1 MRTLPIATVSLS
13 LFWVTSCIGREVAD
27 DTFVNEDSIK
37 EDAKAIAGSYEE
49 WGGPVDFQLRFGPT
63 LCSIPPL
70 EPRFSASAPGGPH
83 AEKLYLVHAS
93 DATSYAGVDYSSEG
107 QGGHLMPSNYPR
119 GDEDAWG
126 EVLSLRRPPIQGLSR
141 EWEQILVKEAF
152 VPVRAAEA
160 QKDSFRGILPAP
172 RAGEEWVPGARGG
185 LYLMLRTT
193 RATPGTD
200 EGWVYATIRAD
211 GEVTAYGQIQSCV
224 ACHRRAGPDR
234 MFGLPGVDHEPTVR
248 D

>member
-1 MRTLPIATVSLS
+1 MRTLPTVAINLS
-13 LFWVTSCIGREVAD
+13 LIWVTSCRGPLDVDVELLEAD
-27 DTFVNEDSIK
+27 LIEG
-37 EDAKAIAGSYEE
+37 DARAIAASYEE

-63 LCSIPPL
+63 LCSIPPV
-70 EPRFSASAPGGPH
+70 EPRFSESAPGGPH

-93 DATSYAGVDYSSEG
+93 DAKSYAGVEYSSEG
-107 QGGHLMPSNYPR
+107 QGGHLMPSNFPQ
-119 GDEDAWG
+119 GDDDAWI
-126 EVLSLRRPPIQGLSR
+126 EELSRRRPPIPELSR

-152 VPVRAAEA
+152 VPIRLDDAP
-160 QKDSFRGILPAP
+160 KGSTRGVLPAQRGGEGWMP
-172 RAGEEWVPGARGG
+172 GERAG
-185 LYLMLRTT
+185 LFLMLRTA

-211 GEVTAYGQIQSCV
+211 GVVTAHGQIPTCV
-224 ACHRRAGPDR
+224 QCHRRAGPDR